1 MEGKTA
7 LAADL
12 PSKTLP
18 GTPLSLTS
26 LHCVLEI
33 ASEDKIQEIMM
44 SFVRSTPEG

>member
-12 PSKTLP
+12 TNKTLP

-26 LHCVLEI
+26 LHCALEI

-44 SFVRSTPEG
+44 ALVSSTQQG